1 MLMVDP
7 HPYWIGFNLVK
18 GIGAVRLR
26 ALLDSFGSVEAAWN
40 APAESLAAVGLNAKI
55 VENMLQIRAGVS
67 LEKIWQ
73 NLQAQGIQVFTWDDE
88 TYPAR
93 LRDIDPSPPVIYI
106 NGELL
111 PEDDWAVAVV
121 GTRRITAYGR
131 QVTEQIAH
139 TLAHGGVTVVS
150 GLARGVDAVAH
161 RVALDC
167 GGRTIAVLGSG
178 IDRIYP
184 PEHRKLAE
192 EIRAHGALIS
202 NYAPGTP
209 PEATNF
215 PPRNRIISGLSRA
228 TVVVEAGIQSGAL
241 LTAQFAAEQG
251 REVFAV
257 PGSVLTP
264 QSRGTNRLIQN
275 GATPLLEPQELLD
288 ALDLNRVA
296 EQRVARTVLPANATE
311 AQLYALL
318 GSDPLH
324 VDEIRLQTNLP
335 IEQVTATLA
344 LMELKGMV
352 NQVGGMRYVAVRE
365 PEAYYGVDN
374 QAETAP

>member
-1 MLMVDP
+1 MVDL

-26 ALLDSFGSVEAAWN
+26 ALLDIFGNVEAAWN
-40 APAESLAAVGLNAKI
+40 APAESLAAAGLNAKI
-55 VENMLQIRAGVS
+55 IENMQQIRAGVS
-67 LEKIWQ
+67 LEHIWQ
-73 NLQAQGIQVFTWDDE
+73 SIQAQGIQVFTWDDE
-88 TYPAR
+88 NYPAR
-93 LRDIDPSPPVIYI
+93 LRDIDPSPPVIYVS
-106 NGELL
+106 GELL

-121 GTRRITAYGR
+121 GTRRITPYGR
-131 QVTEQIAH
+131 QVTEQIAR

-161 RVALDC
+161 RVALDS
-167 GGRTIAVLGSG
+167 GGRTLAVLGSG
-178 IDRIYP
+178 IDRVYP

-192 EIRAHGALIS
+192 EIRSQGALIS

-257 PGSVLTP
+257 PGSVLAP
-264 QSRGTNRLIQN
+264 QSRGANRLIQN

-296 EQRVARTVLPANATE
+296 EQRVARTVLPSNATE

-318 GSDPLH
+318 GSDPVH

-352 NQVGGMRYVAVRE
+352 SQVGGMRYVAVRE
-365 PEAYYGVDN
+365 PEATYGVDH
-374 QAETAP
+374 QAETTL